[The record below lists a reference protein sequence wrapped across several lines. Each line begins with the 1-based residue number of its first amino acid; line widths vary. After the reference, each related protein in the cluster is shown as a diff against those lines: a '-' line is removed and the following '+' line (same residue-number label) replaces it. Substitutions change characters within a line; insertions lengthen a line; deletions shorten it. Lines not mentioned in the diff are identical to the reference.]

1 MAKDYWK
8 DRQARALTNLSNKS
22 AKAIEEQLRKYYAQ
36 TMRRTIA
43 DFEATFD
50 KLQATAVAGRQP
62 TPADLYK
69 LDKYWEAQAQLKKE
83 LQRLGDKE
91 AELLG
96 AQFENSYKDIYRAL
110 AKDSGAHY
118 SRISTQGAEQMI
130 KQVWAAD
137 GKSWSKRIWDNTE
150 DLAATLN
157 EKLIECVVGGKKT
170 SDLKKAL
177 MDRFNVSFS
186 RADALART
194 ELAHIQTQAARQR
207 YEDTG
212 IEYVEIWADEDER
225 RCEVCGK
232 LHQKRYPVGA
242 KMPIPAHPRCR
253 CTIIPV
259 VDIPDEDI
267 IEQQQEQA
275 QKEESQVIDA
285 PETQEIQRPIIQGK
299 NLIGESTP
307 DFTKYNYD
315 IESVVHEQGYDGLP
329 QVMPYED
336 FKVAM
341 EKSNFYA
348 ERTYSAATAEQL
360 AEYKEMLRN
369 GDWYIDCSTGGA
381 QYGQGMYCAAC
392 YDLNDN
398 AHLGG
403 IGWEMSHYQEIGIA
417 AGRPHSYT
425 EGITLQPD
433 AKILKIPLHAKAEEY
448 ISDVYAQEYMRKYC
462 TPAQR
467 ADVEKYISARQKI
480 DALTWNEDKAYID
493 ALYDDRDA
501 CFDKVRELSKKA
513 GDAMMYKKEGDKYAK
528 FKNAGTLAAEM
539 GYDAINADGHGQS
552 GSYTVIL
559 NRTKVI
565 LCEEGSI
572 YGN

>member
-91 AELLG
+91 AALLG
-96 AQFENSYKDIYRAL
+96 TQFENSYKDIYRAL

-259 VDIPDEDI
+259 VDIPEDEEKKQDI
-267 IEQQQEQA
+267 PQ
-275 QKEESQVIDA
+275 S
-285 PETQEIQRPIIQGK
+285 ETIQRE
-299 NLIGESTP
+299 NDYT
-307 DFTKYNYD
+307 TKTKELQSVNKGLKD
-315 IESVVHEQGYDGLP
+315 IELKQYYIMSESERARQNARKDELLQKQQTLLNERKELAKDIDVLRPHTLASVDVGEPMSFTDANGGKPNPRYKQDVSYRVNCQTCVVALEGRYRGYD
-329 QVMPYED
+329 VM
-336 FKVAM
+336 
-341 EKSNFYA
+341 
-348 ERTYSAATAEQL
+348 ATGN
-360 AEYKEMLRN
+360 KK
-369 GDWYIDCSTGGA
+369 DGGA
-381 QYGQGMYCAAC
+381 NHQ
-392 YDLNDN
+392 L
-398 AHLGG
+398 
-403 IGWEMSHYQEIGIA
+403 
-417 AGRPHSYT
+417 SYNTALAWVDT
-425 EGITLQPD
+425 ETGTQP
-433 AKILKIPLHAKAEEY
+433 
-448 ISDVYAQEYMRKYC
+448 
-462 TPAQR
+462 
-467 ADVEKYISARQKI
+467 KYIKPVATTAKS
-480 DALTWNEDKAYID
+480 
-493 ALYDDRDA
+493 
-501 CFDKVRELSKKA
+501 VKKW
-513 GDAMMYKKEGDKYAK
+513 
-528 FKNAGTLAAEM
+528 
-539 GYDAINADGHGQS
+539 
-552 GSYTVIL
+552 
-559 NRTKVI
+559 
-565 LCEEGSI
+565 CEENLKDDARYTIEYAWRGYRSGHIQSI
-572 YGN
+572 RKLDGELMIYDPQTSIKYTGDDLVSLLQETKISSIKLLRVDNVEFNPEFIDDLLEASE